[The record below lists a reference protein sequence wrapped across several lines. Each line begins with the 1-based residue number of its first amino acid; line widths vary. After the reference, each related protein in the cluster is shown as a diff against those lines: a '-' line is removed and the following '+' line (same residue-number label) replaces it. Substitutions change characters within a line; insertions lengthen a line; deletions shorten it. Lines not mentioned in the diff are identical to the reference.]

1 MEGWNKRTYRKISNI
16 SLPEC
21 KPPKNK
27 AKGEFQVQLLNLS
40 KTGIYTDSNRIKRY
54 YDGFRQVLKQN
65 KGDFG
70 LERHLFAYNSDI

>member
-1 MEGWNKRTYRKISNI
+1 MTHSERLDIHIGGLQYLTRMEGWNKRTYRKISNI

-40 KTGIYTDSNRIKRY
+40 KTGIYVNSNRIKRY
-54 YDGFRQVLKQN
+54 YDGFR
-65 KGDFG
+65 
-70 LERHLFAYNSDI
+70 